1 MTDSSAR
8 LRRTSPRPA
17 LAQADPIAD
26 PLLTPDEVCAL
37 LKVRKEWL
45 YTQVQRHRLPVVR
58 INGRTLRF
66 KTSDVQTYIDSRYRQ
81 AG

>member
-1 MTDSSAR
+1 MTDSSPR
-8 LRRTSPRPA
+8 RRRTAARPA
-17 LAQADPIAD
+17 LAAVDVVVD

-45 YTQVQRHRLPVVR
+45 YTQVQRNRLPFVR

-66 KTSDVQTYIDSRYRQ
+66 KTSDVQAYIATRYRQ
-81 AG
+81 AS

>member
-1 MTDSSAR
+1 VTDSSAR
-8 LRRTSPRPA
+8 RRRSPARPA
-17 LAQADPIAD
+17 SHDGEALVD

-66 KTSDVQTYIDSRYRQ
+66 KTSDVQAYIADGYRST
-81 AG
+81 A